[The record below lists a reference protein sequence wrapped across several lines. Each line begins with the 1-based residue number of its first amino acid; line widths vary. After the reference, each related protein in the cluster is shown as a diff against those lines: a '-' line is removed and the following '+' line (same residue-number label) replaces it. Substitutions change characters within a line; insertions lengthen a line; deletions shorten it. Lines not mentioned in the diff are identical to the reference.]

1 MSRPIRLYTW
11 TTPNG
16 RKISIALEELGLP
29 YEVVPID
36 IGRDAQFDPAF
47 LAISPNNKIPAI
59 VDGEVSLMESGAIL
73 LYLAEK
79 TGQLLPPRDTR
90 AYWDVMQW
98 LLWQMAG
105 FGPMLGQAHHF
116 LQFNRGRSTYAE
128 QRYHTEA
135 MRLYSVLDKRLEH
148 REFVVGD
155 QLSVADIAIWP
166 WASRFEYQQIQF
178 GDYPNVRRWY
188 IALAARPAF
197 QRGYQQPRDTGPV
210 PLPD

>member
-1 MSRPIRLYTW
+1 MIKLYTW

-36 IGRDAQFDPAF
+36 IGRDEQFDPAF

-98 LLWQMAG
+98 LLWQVAG

-116 LQFNRGRSTYAE
+116 LKFNRGRSTYAE

-155 QLSVADIAIWP
+155 QLSIADIAIWP

>member
-1 MSRPIRLYTW
+1 MIKLYTW

-29 YEVVPID
+29 YEVIPID
-36 IGRDAQFDPAF
+36 IGQDEQFDPAF

-90 AYWDVMQW
+90 AYWDVVQW
-98 LLWQMAG
+98 LLWQVAG

-116 LQFNRGRSTYAE
+116 LKFNRGRSAYAE

-135 MRLYSVLDKRLEH
+135 MRLYSVLDKRLEN